1 MVSVAYGSATLYT
14 ASDTT
19 HEYVGGLSI
28 PASQNVEAAGIALA
42 ASETYMAR
50 GNRSNA
56 PSFTVRRSFSTVEL
70 AELFC
75 HDHLATLATSGD
87 LVFTYTSSV
96 VRRYAGACLTN
107 ISIQQSPTN
116 GRIVSVSYQFAA
128 GVVATS

>member
-1 MVSVAYGSATLYT
+1 MVSVAYGSAALFT

-28 PASQNVEAAGIALA
+28 PATQHVEAAGIALA
-42 ASETYMAR
+42 AVETYTAR
-50 GNRSNA
+50 GNRSNS
-56 PSFTVRRSFSTVEL
+56 PSFTVRRAFATVEA

-75 HDHLATLATSGD
+75 HDHLATLPTSGD
-87 LVFTYTSSV
+87 LVFTYAASV

-107 ISIQQSPTN
+107 LSAQQSPSN
-116 GRIVSVSYQFAA
+116 GRIVSLTYQFAA

>member
-1 MVSVAYGSATLYT
+1 MVSVSYGSATLFT

-19 HEYVGGLSI
+19 HDYVGGLGI
-28 PASQNVEAAGIALA
+28 PASQAVEAAGIASA
-42 ASETYMAR
+42 TAETYTAR
-50 GNRSNA
+50 GNRNTSPA
-56 PSFTVRRSFSTVEL
+56 FTVRRAFSTVEL

-87 LVFTYTSSV
+87 LVFTYSAGV

-128 GVVATS
+128 GLVSNS